1 VNFHNPKV
9 LIVDDEEHVRE
20 LLSNMMNSINFGTI
34 KQASNGE
41 EAIEMFNKDQP
52 DLMILDINMPIKTG
66 EEVLQCI
73 RNKTE
78 ETCIIILTLFSD
90 EETVKKCIS
99 LGAEYFIVKDMPLPK
114 ILKVIEEKWGEFKK
128 KQKEKLSRKYDLS
141 KILQEVN
148 EEEKIY

>member
-1 VNFHNPKV
+1 MNFHNPKV